1 MASFPRILIAAALV
15 AAGALLPGLGADPE
29 KAPVGSVGMGHE
41 VFTTEK
47 ITIHRGESLLFVN
60 DSRYMHIIGPGR
72 DGSLYTED
80 GSPMDYRV
88 LMPTN
93 DTYTVGPFNTVG
105 TFSITCSMHPEMTV
119 VVTVTD

>member
-15 AAGALLPGLGADPE
+15 AAGAFLPALGSDPE

-47 ITIHRGESLLFVN
+47 VTVHRGESLLFVN

-72 DGSLYTED
+72 DGSLYKED
-80 GSPMDYRV
+80 GSPIDYRV

-93 DTYTVGPFNTVG
+93 DSYTVGPFTTVG
-105 TFSITCSMHPEMTV
+105 TFYITCSMHPEMTV
-119 VVTVTD
+119 VVVVTD